1 MTAFVNSREA
11 TRANGVMTR
20 IPSLRG
26 AEIGR
31 PPRLIRGAFIAYVM
45 LAAPALAVLLP
56 DFEETAYGVP
66 VLRDSV
72 GKKLADGDCF
82 ANDWKAANFTSGS
95 VRRRVQLSP
104 R

>member
-20 IPSLRG
+20 IPSLAG
-26 AEIGR
+26 GR
-31 PPRLIRGAFIAYVM
+31 DWVAPSHSWSVIAYVM

-56 DFEETAYGVP
+56 DFEETAYGFP

-82 ANDWKAANFTSGS
+82 ANDWKAANVTSGP
-95 VRRRVQLSP
+95 VRLRVQLSP